1 MKVKLTDNNTWLDF
15 SFQHSEQ
22 SDVEVL
28 LALKKVLPSVMEL
41 ILPVLN
47 EQQQALDKIEW
58 ESTTAD
64 LHMLQ
69 KFYQSWGVLELRL
82 KALMN
87 YKNTVFVKQ
96 LIAQAQTYR
105 QQLAKQSTQQYST
118 VQLDYLFLLYLHG
131 MIDSELVNIGE
142 HFYSPT
148 FQKLW
153 QDEMGHLALLK
164 A

>member
-47 EQQQALDKIEW
+47 EQQTLDKIEW

-64 LHMLQ
+64 LQMLQ

-82 KALMN
+82 KVLMN
-87 YKNTVFVKQ
+87 YKNAVFVKQ

-105 QQLAKQSTQQYST
+105 QQLAKQSTQYYNAM
-118 VQLDYLFLLYLHG
+118 QLDYLFLLYLHG
-131 MIDSELVNIGE
+131 VIDSELVNIGE

-148 FQKLW
+148 LQKLW
-153 QDEMGHLALLK
+153 QNEMGHLVLPK
-164 A
+164 I

>member
-47 EQQQALDKIEW
+47 EQQTLDKIEW

-64 LHMLQ
+64 LQMLQ

-82 KALMN
+82 KALIN
-87 YKNTVFVKQ
+87 YKNAVFVKQ
-96 LIAQAQTYR
+96 LIAQAQNHR
-105 QQLAKQSTQQYST
+105 QQLAKQSTQHYNAM
-118 VQLDYLFLLYLHG
+118 QLDYLFLLHLHG
-131 MIDSELVNIGE
+131 VIDSELVNIGE